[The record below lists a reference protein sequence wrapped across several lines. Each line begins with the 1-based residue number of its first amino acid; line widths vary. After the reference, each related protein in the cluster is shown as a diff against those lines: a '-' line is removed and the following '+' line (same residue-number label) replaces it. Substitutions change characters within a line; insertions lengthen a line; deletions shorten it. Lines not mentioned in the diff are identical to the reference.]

1 MKVLSTVMTFLFA
14 VSVVPT
20 ALFAAPEIQWKDCP
34 GAYGPGFDCG
44 ALDVP
49 LDYDYPDGQTIAIEL
64 VRLPAANPQSRLGT
78 IFLNPGGPG
87 GSGVFF
93 VLDVG
98 SSLFSDEV
106 RARFDIIGFD
116 PRGIHRS
123 EPLQCFPTPWKA
135 SSISTLSWPFPLTS
149 EEQLARQKADNQ
161 LALACEQNGGEILH
175 HMSTVDVARDL
186 DLLRQAVGDEY
197 LNYAGYSYGSFLGN
211 VYANLFPDRVRAV
224 VIDAVVDPIAWT
236 TGRGL
241 EAMWL
246 PLFTRL
252 RSDAGAQA
260 TLDEFFRLC
269 DEAGP
274 NACAFTP
281 NSSAR
286 FDDLAEQLLKE
297 PIKIVLPSGG
307 EVVLFAYPDLIGV
320 ALNSMYD
327 SSTWPDFAVLLSFFE
342 RRTSAE
348 ALGAA
353 LQAVRTRGGARDD
366 DIQTSYPN
374 QVEGY
379 PGVACSDSINPIT
392 YLAWPRAAAIADENY
407 GYFGSWWTWASSIC
421 QPWAGPVAHAYIGP
435 FDHQTANPVLVVG
448 TRYDPATRYENAA
461 LVSDLLP
468 NSTLL
473 TLEGW
478 GHTTLFLSACV
489 DEAVSQYFLT
499 GAPPP
504 DGTVCNQ
511 DFKPF
516 DTSAFAVGAQAPDGD
531 PAAVAKKLRAKAL
544 REVVMPLHR

>member
-1 MKVLSTVMTFLFA
+1 MKVLSTVITFLFA
-14 VSVVPT
+14 ASVVPT

-34 GAYGPGFDCG
+34 IAYGTGFDCG

-49 LDYDYPDGQTIAIEL
+49 LNHDDPDGQTIAIEL
-64 VRLPAANPQSRLGT
+64 VRLPATNPQSRLGT

-123 EPLQCFPTPWKA
+123 EPLQCFPAPWKA
-135 SSISTLSWPFPLTS
+135 GSVSTLGWPYPLTL
-149 EEQLARQKADNQ
+149 EERLARQKADNR
-161 LALACEQNGGEILH
+161 LARACEQNGGEILR

-211 VYANLFPDRVRAV
+211 VYANFFPDRVRAV

-241 EAMWL
+241 EAQTI
-246 PLFTRL
+246 PFFTRL

-260 TLDEFFRLC
+260 TLTEFFRLC
-269 DEAGP
+269 DKAGP
-274 NACAFTP
+274 DACAFAP
-281 NSSAR
+281 DSSSR
-286 FDDLAEQLLKE
+286 FDKLAGQLLDE
-297 PIKIVLPSGG
+297 PIKIDFPLGG
-307 EVVLFAYPDLIGV
+307 EVVLLTYPDLIGE
-320 ALNSMYD
+320 ALNSLYD
-327 SSTWPDFAVLLSFFE
+327 SSTWPDFAVLLSLIE
-342 RRTSAE
+342 KRKSAE
-348 ALGAA
+348 ELGAA
-353 LQAVRTRGGARDD
+353 LQAVRTRGGARDGG
-366 DIQTSYPN
+366 IRSSYPY

-379 PGVACSDSINPIT
+379 PGVACSDSVNPTT
-392 YLAWPRAAAIADENY
+392 YGAWPRAAAAADENY
-407 GYFGSWWTWASSIC
+407 GYFGSYWTWVSSIC
-421 QPWAGPVAHAYIGP
+421 QPWEGPVAHAYLGP
-435 FDHQTANPVLVVG
+435 FDSQTANPVLVVG
-448 TRYDPATRYENAA
+448 NRYDPATRYESAV

-489 DEAVSQYFLT
+489 DEAVSKYFLT
-499 GAPPP
+499 GVPPP

-511 DFKPF
+511 DFVPF
-516 DTSAFAVGAQAPDGD
+516 ATTTFAAGARE
-531 PAAVAKKLRAKAL
+531 LRAKAL
-544 REVVMPLHR
+544 RDVVLPLHW